1 MRSSRPDASWTLL
14 SSTFATSTAIPV
26 PPQNALERS
35 GLDPDPVFGR
45 AVDAQDRAGR
55 VFTEPVRHGGARVV
69 GDHAALADVRLDVL
83 MAEGDVVP
91 AGVTNLVGEDRRR
104 AIRPLPRLVEE
115 AVRHRQVPAAVVAP
129 GDVRERLE
137 PGLVL
142 FHRPAPD
149 DEVELGQLDRFAVQP
164 ADHADVARPRR

>member
-14 SSTFATSTAIPV
+14 SSTFATSTAIAV
-26 PPQNALERS
+26 PPQNARVLERS

-55 VFTEPVRHGGARVV
+55 VLTGPVRHGRARVV
-69 GDHAALADVRLDVL
+69 GDHAALADVGLDVL

-91 AGVTNLVGEDRRR
+91 AGITNLVGEDRRR

-149 DEVELGQLDRFAVQP
+149 DEVELGQLDRFSVQP
-164 ADHADVARPRR
+164 ADHADVA